1 MAFDIHVIGPK
12 GSRHYRFYSKETKR
26 YRSPALTQNQVTPY
40 YLYLMTRD
48 YLTRL
53 KNIAA
58 NPLIFE
64 AQLAQSEIL
73 LQWLE
78 ETPEPEVSPEEA
90 QALLEQFNVDTQDYS
105 QFLQKIGRLFPSFT
119 NEESLP
125 TCLQITGE
133 GKSNT
138 D

>member
-1 MAFDIHVIGPK
+1 MAFDIHMIGPK
-12 GSRHYRFYSKETKR
+12 GSEKYRFFCPDKEQYK
-26 YRSPALTQNQVTPY
+26 SPPLTQQQVMPY

-48 YLTRL
+48 FLVRL
-53 KNIAA
+53 KKIAA

-64 AQLAQSEIL
+64 NQLEKAEPL
-73 LQWLE
+73 FQWVE
-78 ETPEPEVSPEEA
+78 ENPEPEVSPEKA

-133 GKSNT
+133 GKSNI